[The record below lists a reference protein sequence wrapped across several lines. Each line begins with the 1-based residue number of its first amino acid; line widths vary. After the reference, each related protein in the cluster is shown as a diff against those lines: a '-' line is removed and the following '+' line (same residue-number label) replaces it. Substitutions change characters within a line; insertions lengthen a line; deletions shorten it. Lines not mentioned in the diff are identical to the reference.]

1 MKAFFKRHWNLHLW
15 LLAELAFLGLFCLV
29 RGNRAWMNAL
39 KEQVVAPF
47 RRFLG
52 SLCYRVDFSV
62 MEVLCILAALAAAVY
77 LIWSII
83 AVVRAKGRR
92 GHRTYS
98 AVLGAVCAV
107 LTVYGGFC
115 ALWGVEYYADSFQ
128 DRSGVYAQPVSTED
142 LIAVTAYFAQ
152 KLQDTADAVPREEN
166 GLFAV
171 SKEQI
176 LSESTDIYGE
186 VEDLFPFLAFSD
198 QGVKAVRFSRVMSAM
213 NFTGIYCPFTGESNV
228 NVDSPACLLPST
240 VAHELAHQRG
250 VAAEEEC
257 NFLSILACTT
267 SGLTDY
273 TYSGWLFGYIHLGN
287 ALYRADPEA
296 WQAIRDALPETV
308 RADIADNNAY
318 WNQFQDKATATI
330 TQGVYDGFLKS
341 YGDTDG
347 VQSYGTVVDLLVT
360 WYLPQAQTSA
370 GGTP

>member
-1 MKAFFKRHWNLHLW
+1 MKAFFKRHWKLHLW
-15 LLAELAFLGLFCLV
+15 LAAELAFLGLFCLV

-39 KEQVVAPF
+39 KNQIIAPF

-62 MEVLCILAALAAAVY
+62 MEVLCILIALGAAAY

-83 AVVRAKGRR
+83 AVIRAKGRR
-92 GHRTYS
+92 GGRAYS

-107 LTVYGGFC
+107 LTVYGGFF

-128 DRSGVYAQPVSTED
+128 ERAGVYAQPVATED
-142 LIAVTAYFAQ
+142 LTAVTAYFAQ
-152 KLQDTADAVPREEN
+152 MLQETADTVSRTEA

-171 SKEQI
+171 PKEQI
-176 LSESTDIYGE
+176 LSESTQVYGE
-186 VEDLFPFLAFSD
+186 VEELFPFLAFQD
-198 QGVKAVRFSRVMSAM
+198 RGVKAVHFSRVMSAM

-267 SGLTDY
+267 SGLADY

-296 WQAIRDALPETV
+296 WQAIRDSLPETV
-308 RADIADNNAY
+308 RADLADNNAY
-318 WNQFQDKATATI
+318 WDQFEDKATATI

-360 WYLPQAQTSA
+360 WYLPQSHSA

>member
-1 MKAFFKRHWNLHLW
+1 MRAFFKRHWKLHLW
-15 LLAELAFLGLFCLV
+15 LLAELAFLVLFCLV

-39 KEQVVAPF
+39 KEQVIAPF

-62 MEVLCILAALAAAVY
+62 MEVLCILIALGTAAY
-77 LIWSII
+77 LIWSIAAI
-83 AVVRAKGRR
+83 VRARGRR
-92 GHRTYS
+92 QRAYS

-128 DRSGVYAQPVSTED
+128 ERSGVYAQPVATED
-142 LIAVTAYFAQ
+142 LAAVTAYFARQ
-152 KLQDTADAVPREEN
+152 LQATADTVPRDEN

-171 SKEQI
+171 PVEQI
-176 LSESTDIYGE
+176 LSESTGVYGE
-186 VEDLFPFLAFSD
+186 VEDLFPFLAFQD
-198 QGVKAVRFSRVMSAM
+198 RGVKAVHFSRVMSAM

-240 VAHELAHQRG
+240 AAHELAHQRG

-267 SGLTDY
+267 SGLADY

-287 ALYRADPEA
+287 ALYRTDREA
-296 WQAIRDALPETV
+296 WQAIRDSLPETV
-308 RADIADNNAY
+308 RADLAANNAY
-318 WNQFQDKATATI
+318 WEQFQDKATATI

-360 WYLPQAQTSA
+360 WYLPQSLSA

>member
-1 MKAFFKRHWNLHLW
+1 MRAFFKRHWKLHLW
-15 LLAELAFLGLFCLV
+15 LLAELAFLVLFCLV

-39 KEQVVAPF
+39 KEQVIAPF
-47 RRFLG
+47 RCFLG

-62 MEVLCILAALAAAVY
+62 MEVLCILIALGTAAY
-77 LIWSII
+77 LIWSIAAI
-83 AVVRAKGRR
+83 VRARGRR
-92 GHRTYS
+92 RRRAYS

-128 DRSGVYAQPVSTED
+128 ERSGVYAQPVATED
-142 LIAVTAYFAQ
+142 LAAVTAYFARQ
-152 KLQDTADAVPREEN
+152 LQATADTVPRDEN

-171 SKEQI
+171 PVEQI
-176 LSESTDIYGE
+176 LSESTGVYGE
-186 VEDLFPFLAFSD
+186 VEDLFPFLAFQD
-198 QGVKAVRFSRVMSAM
+198 RGVKAVHFSRVMSAM

-240 VAHELAHQRG
+240 AAHELAHQRG

-267 SGLTDY
+267 SGLADY

-287 ALYRADPEA
+287 ALYRTDREA
-296 WQAIRDALPETV
+296 WQAIRDSLPETV
-308 RADIADNNAY
+308 RADLAANNAY
-318 WNQFQDKATATI
+318 WEQFQDKATATI

-360 WYLPQAQTSA
+360 WYLPQSLSA